1 MNAATLTSIRR
12 TVLFVMIGSVVVT
25 ALLAIGALLIGHFSG
40 IQVRILLTTLA
51 LATTSGLGLAS
62 GTSWPVYRTLS
73 GSGVVLAAAAFAG
86 AIPPLWFRGDKGW
99 GVWIRTVGIMYVL
112 AAALAY
118 ATLLISRRRAGE
130 RPAVTNTRLATLLS
144 LTWLTA
150 MISLQIASERLSGSP
165 GFGRLMGV
173 AIVLT
178 VAMTLITL
186 ILQRLEA
193 PARKKVP
200 TAGVAGRTITSVEQ
214 RQGETILV
222 LDDGRRL
229 PLARNVTLE

>member
-1 MNAATLTSIRR
+1 MNATTLASIRR

-51 LATTSGLGLAS
+51 LATASGLGLAS
-62 GTSWPVYRTLS
+62 GSSWPVYRTLS

-86 AIPPLWFRGDKGW
+86 AIPPLWLRGNKGW
-99 GVWIRTVGIMYVL
+99 EVWIRTVGIMYVL

-130 RPAVTNTRLATLLS
+130 RPAVTNTRLAALLA

-150 MISLQIASERLSGSP
+150 MISLQIASKRLSDSP

-178 VAMTLITL
+178 VATTLVTL
-186 ILQRLEA
+186 ILQRLET
-193 PARKKVP
+193 PARGKVP
-200 TAGVAGRTITSVEQ
+200 AISVTGRTIASVE
-214 RQGETILV
+214 RRKGETILV

-229 PLARNVTLE
+229 PLAGDVTLE